1 MKHSKPQFLNFLNL
15 TSKPILRAVACVAKT
30 CLATATLLFAIGDA
44 SAQGT
49 APTYSW
55 QHLPT
60 ISRPVFKKDTFNI
73 AQFGA
78 KADGITLNTQAINR
92 AINACNAKGGGVVLV
107 PQGLWLTGPIVLKSN
122 VDLHIDRGALLQF
135 TDDKSQYKLVE
146 GNYEGHAA
154 VRNESPIS
162 GTDLQNIAITGEG
175 IIDGHGEAW
184 RAIAKERL
192 TEQEWSKLLASGG
205 VLSDNGRTWFPS
217 ESYKNGLKTPDAGL
231 IGSGKTIKD
240 SEPFKDFFRPNMLV
254 LTNCKRVLLGNVTFQ
269 NSPAWCLHTLLC
281 EDLTLDD
288 VRVRNPWNAQN
299 GDGIDLESCR
309 NVLIQNSTFDAGD
322 DGICVKSGRD
332 EEGRKRGKPTE
343 NMIVRNDVVYRAHGG
358 FVIGSEMSG
367 GARNIFV
374 SDCTFIGTDIG
385 LRFKTTR
392 GRGGIVEN
400 IWIKNITMRDI
411 VTDAIL
417 FDMYYGGKSP
427 GVADTVKSIDNIPV
441 TEATPQFRNFYVQN
455 VVCIGAERAV
465 MVRGLPEMQIK
476 NIYLEDLVM
485 KTNKGINISQ
495 ASNIVLTN
503 LRLECKDTQPLIS
516 IDNSSS
522 VKFDKLSFSQAELLF
537 NITGKKSSA
546 LKVTNSDV
554 SKAEKVSE
562 LGSGAP
568 ADALMV
574 YK

>member
-1 MKHSKPQFLNFLNL
+1 M
-15 TSKPILRAVACVAKT
+15 TSKPFLRAVTCAAKT
-30 CLATATLLFAIGDA
+30 YLAASALLVAFGDA
-44 SAQGT
+44 SAQSK
-49 APTYSW
+49 APAYSW

-60 ISRPVFKKDTFNI
+60 ISRPTFKKDTFNI
-73 AQFGA
+73 RKFGA
-78 KADGITLNTQAINR
+78 KADGITLNTQAINK
-92 AINACNAKGGGVVLV
+92 AIIACSAKGGGVVLV

-122 VDLHIDRGALLQF
+122 VDLHIDRAALLQF
-135 TDDKSQYKLVE
+135 TDDKNQYKLVE

-162 GTDLQNIAITGEG
+162 GTDLQNIAITGDG

-184 RAIAKERL
+184 RAIGKDRL
-192 TEQEWSKLLASGG
+192 TEQEWTKLVASCG

-217 ESYKNGLKTPDAGL
+217 ESYKNGMKTPDAGL
-231 IGSGKTIKD
+231 VGQGKTIKD
-240 SEPFKDFFRPNMLV
+240 SGPFKDFFRPNMLV
-254 LTNCKRVLLGNVTFQ
+254 LTNCKRVLLGGVTFQ

-281 EDLTLDD
+281 EDLTLDGTH
-288 VRVRNPWNAQN
+288 VRNLWNAQN
-299 GDGIDLESCR
+299 GDGIDVESCR

-400 IWIKNITMRDI
+400 IWIKNIAMRDI

-427 GVADTVKSIDNIPV
+427 GVADTVKSVDNIPV
-441 TEATPQFRNFYVQN
+441 TDATPQFRNFYVQN
-455 VVCIGAERAV
+455 VVCIGAERAM
-465 MVRGLPEMQIK
+465 MVRGLPEMMIK

-485 KTNKGINISQ
+485 KTNKGVTITQ
-495 ASNIVLTN
+495 GSNIVLNN
-503 LRLECKDTQPLIS
+503 LRLECKDAQPPIS
-516 IDNSSS
+516 IDNSTAIS
-522 VKFDKLSFSQAELLF
+522 FYKLSAKPVKLLF
-537 NITGKKSSA
+537 MITGKKSSA
-546 LKVTNSDV
+546 IKVTGSDV
-554 SKAEKVSE
+554 SKADTVRM
-562 LGSGAP
+562 LGTGVAP
-568 ADALMV
+568 DAFTIT
-574 YK
+574 K